1 MLSSFIATL
10 IRATRDELIAA
21 GESLEN
27 ATELADGSGF
37 LASLGVYHE
46 MHCLVRS
53 RFPPKVEAHDRDPP
67 LLTADEFRDV

>member
-1 MLSSFIATL
+1 MLSSSIATL

-27 ATELADGSGF
+27 ATELADDSGF

-53 RFPPKVEAHDRDPP
+53 HFSSQNGSIPQGPA
-67 LLTADEFRDV
+67 TANG